1 MIDSLVSFL
10 SFVVGIVLGVVF
22 FGGLWWTVGRG
33 LTSPRP
39 ALWFVC
45 SMVLR
50 TGIVLV
56 GFYWVLG
63 THWQRLVLCLI
74 GFIVGRVLVTRFT
87 RPALPVGPQLHEEP
101 VNVA

>member
-1 MIDSLVSFL
+1 MIDSVVSFL
-10 SFVVGIVLGVVF
+10 SFIVGIVLGVIF

-39 ALWFVC
+39 ALWFIC

-56 GFYWVLG
+56 GFYAILG

-87 RPALPVGPQLHEEP
+87 RPSSAVGPHLHEEP
-101 VNVA
+101 VHVA